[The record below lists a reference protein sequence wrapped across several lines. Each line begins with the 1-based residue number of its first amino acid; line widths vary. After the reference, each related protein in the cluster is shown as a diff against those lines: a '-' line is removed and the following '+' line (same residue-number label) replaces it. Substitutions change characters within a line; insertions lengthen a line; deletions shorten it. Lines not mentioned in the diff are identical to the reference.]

1 MQDEEAM
8 RELERRQ
15 DEEERALETALWE
28 EAMEKAIEDGLNP
41 WTGEPEG
48 E

>member
-1 MQDEEAM
+1 MRDEEAM
-8 RELERRQ
+8 QELEQRQ
-15 DEEERALETALWE
+15 DEEDRIREEALWE
-28 EAMEKAIEDGLNP
+28 EAMEEAIESGLNP